1 MLPQEQIIRGKFV
14 WRYVPTRL
22 RRLILKYP
30 CELEMNEFTE
40 EVLRE
45 YSLYLEVAAVNY
57 FRSKLD
63 ISSSENEEDVVVLPC
78 QVGER
83 VRDQR
88 LANTVDESFL
98 MYMAVLEEFGVTIT
112 FTAFEMDVLMLLN
125 VEPSQ
130 IRPNS
135 LAFIRGFEIL
145 CKALSL
151 EPSAASSF
159 ISMGLKMSIKGCG
172 FRLVP
177 ILEKILFPPYGAP
190 ECSSASVMVEGKPK
204 FPLCWTYAF
213 VVVMGYDFSKM
224 TPYERIWGLATTKT
238 SVEDGKGAL
247 ALYFDNG
254 FERAL
259 VQVLHFH
266 PDAKVDELDPFNVL
280 IDG

>member
-177 ILEKILFPPYGAP
+177 ILEKILFPPY
-190 ECSSASVMVEGKPK
+190 ASNFKE
-204 FPLCWTYAF
+204 W
-213 VVVMGYDFSKM
+213 
-224 TPYERIWGLATTKT
+224 
-238 SVEDGKGAL
+238 
-247 ALYFDNG
+247 
-254 FERAL
+254 
-259 VQVLHFH
+259 
-266 PDAKVDELDPFNVL
+266 
-280 IDG
+280 